1 MSRQSPYGSPKAFR
15 RGLTDK
21 LKALAAKSQWELPQL
36 QRQIAYDRLLER
48 LYLIDEGWVVKG
60 ATALLA
66 RDLGVR
72 GTVDID
78 LYRELAVEEASRE
91 LREAAALDLGDWFT
105 FELGAEQPVSDGASA
120 LRVPVRA
127 SIGPTLWASFHVDLL
142 GAELTMTG
150 SPERMPPLARVG
162 MPDVEQHGYRVYP
175 LVDHVA
181 DKVAATFDRY
191 GTSRAPSTRYKDLVD
206 LVAITSAASVE
217 AEAQM
222 AALGSEAD
230 RRGIKLPQR
239 FAVPDPELWIPGYAA
254 EARRS
259 LLPSAQTLDEALATV
274 KPFLDPLLEG
284 SAHGSWEPARGRWSD
299 SSVLS
304 STQEIADSQ
313 AGR

>member
-1 MSRQSPYGSPKAFR
+1 MTHQGLYGSPNSFR
-15 RGLTDK
+15 RALTDK
-21 LKALAAKSQWELPQL
+21 LKALAAESKWEPPQL

-48 LYLIDEGWVVKG
+48 LYLVDEGWVVKG

-72 GTVDID
+72 GTIDID
-78 LYRELAVEEASRE
+78 LYRQVALEEATHE

-105 FELGAEQPVSDGASA
+105 FELGAEQPVSDDTGG

-127 SIGPTLWASFHVDLL
+127 SVGPTLWASFHVDLL

-150 SPERMPPLARVG
+150 SPERMPALARVG

-191 GTSRAPSTRYKDLVD
+191 GRSRATSTRYKDLVD
-206 LVAITSAASVE
+206 LVAIASAPSVE
-217 AEAQM
+217 AGAQM
-222 AALGSEAD
+222 TALASEAG

-239 FAVPDPELWIPGYAA
+239 FVVPDRELWVPGYAA

-259 LLPSAQTLDEALATV
+259 LLAVAQTLDEALAIV
-274 KPFLDPLLEG
+274 APFLDPLLEG
-284 SAHGSWEPARGRWSD
+284 RARGSWDPAQ
-299 SSVLS
+299 SSWPEFS
-304 STQEIADSQ
+304 S
-313 AGR
+313 

>member
-1 MSRQSPYGSPKAFR
+1 MSRKTPYDSPKAFR

-21 LKALAAKSQWELPQL
+21 LKALAAKSKWELPQL

-78 LYRELAVEEASRE
+78 LYRKLAAEEASRE

-127 SIGPTLWASFHVDLL
+127 SIGPTPWVSFHVDLL

-150 SPERMPPLARVG
+150 SPERVPALARVG

-191 GTSRAPSTRYKDLVD
+191 GASRAPSTRYKDLVD
-206 LVAITSAASVE
+206 LVAIASAASVE
-217 AEAQM
+217 ADAQM
-222 AALGSEAD
+222 AALASEAA

-239 FAVPDPELWIPGYAA
+239 FAIPDPELWVPGYAA

-259 LLPSAQTLDEALATV
+259 LLAFALTLEEALAIVTTL
-274 KPFLDPLLEG
+274 LDTLLAG
-284 SAHGSWEPARGRWSD
+284 CARGDCEPAQSSWSG
-299 SSVLS
+299 S
-304 STQEIADSQ
+304 
-313 AGR
+313 